1 MAKPQTKTK
10 QCIIKNW
17 SKTNRPNF
25 RTKLASKCGLTEN
38 TLNNYIS
45 ELRREG
51 VKLEIKR

>member
-1 MAKPQTKTK
+1 MTKTK

-17 SKTNRPNF
+17 PKINRPNF